1 MSYHGAEIPYIFNT
15 HSDYLPTNNEDIEL
29 TKSMME
35 YWTQFAT
42 KGNPNSPKNS
52 ILWNQFGDKENYIVF
67 DSEIKNLINIENKF
81 CEIMIKKLN

>member
-42 KGNPNSPKNS
+42 KGNPNSLQNS

-67 DSEIKNLINIENKF
+67 DSEIKSLTNIENKF